1 MAEGITWRHDFD
13 NALGDVHARGRHLL
27 LYFSAAPM

>member
-13 NALGDVHARGRHLL
+13 NALDDAQARGRHLL